1 VLAQAQQD
9 QLSAF
14 CRSHGIRKAALF
26 GSVARGEA
34 RPDSDIDL
42 LVTFTVPQS
51 LLSVVRL
58 ERELSA
64 ELGHKVELLTEEA
77 ISPHTRR
84 RIAPA
89 LTVIYES

>member
-1 VLAQAQQD
+1 VLAQAQQER
-9 QLSAF
+9 LSEF

-58 ERELSA
+58 ERELST

-77 ISPHTRR
+77 LSPHVRR
-84 RIAPA
+84 RITPD
-89 LTVIYES
+89 LTVIHES